1 MKEYTYLTCCVNS
14 TAELIDDM
22 VDNSTEIT
30 AETFFKHVSLK
41 EVNDMFGY
49 TLNSKQL
56 NSIKKDY
63 HVAYF
68 KGTYDNQKCYYLVH
82 SAIEYIFV

>member
-1 MKEYTYLTCCVNS
+1 MYEYHTCCVDS
-14 TAELIDDM
+14 TAELIGDM

-30 AETFFKHVSLK
+30 SNTFFKHVSLQD
-41 EVNDMFGY
+41 VNEQFGY

-63 HVAYF
+63 HV
-68 KGTYDNQKCYYLVH
+68 TYYKSHYNGQACYYLKH
-82 SAIEYIFV
+82 SAIEYIYIKY